1 MNILNRI
8 FLLYAFISL
17 PFFGNH
23 VVANDES
30 VPTSVMTSDGT
41 PDGGVDEYISSNP
54 FETMIRLGRMN
65 ASNPLYAMPGGS
77 AGNVYV
83 TSAVTSGDAVVYP
96 LGYTRS
102 SAPDKHFVIISK
114 ESSLVMRDNVF
125 DLTVTENTDP
135 SSQSITV
142 YTDWNRDG
150 VFEDT
155 DVEPVVNAS
164 LKSFTAT
171 FNVPADAELGK
182 TRIRVRME
190 SSKPSSAEADVSG
203 GRVYDFV
210 VYVLDGG
217 ERNDCF
223 ISVSAS
229 DSELGTAVIE
239 TPANA
244 SGRYDKGTQVKV
256 LAVVNEES
264 QYDIS
269 FKGWQ
274 VSNEIVSED
283 AEYTFTVESSVHLVA
298 VFEARKPELEAP
310 QVSTEDAPIWY
321 QIKNAHTAETRSNR
335 YIAYDVNTTSEYS
348 TALRAEKP
356 ADISDKFL
364 WRLEDAGDGK
374 VYLVNKGSDLQIY
387 GKPVLETEAL
397 TCSENGSMF
406 AVAESGNANGSYSIK
421 FEGNEG
427 LLLNAQDGTWK
438 IVLYNAG
445 IGTGSGWYFYHVY
458 LKDDTADGIASTED
472 TDVSAVLN
480 HGNFTVSGLNGESEI
495 MAVSMTGQLLG
506 RYTAGSPDFN
516 GTLRY
521 PERYVILVINDSLG
535 EQTVLKLFDK
545 QY

>member
-1 MNILNRI
+1 MNVFNRI
-8 FLLYAFISL
+8 FLLYAFVLL
-17 PFFGNH
+17 PFAGNY
-23 VVANDES
+23 AQAGNES
-30 VPTSVMTSDGT
+30 VPMSDVT
-41 PDGGVDEYISSNP
+41 TDYTTDGGEDEYISSNP

-65 ASNPLYAMPGGS
+65 ARNPLYTMPGGN

-150 VFEDT
+150 VFEDSG
-155 DVEPVVNAS
+155 VKPVVNS
-164 LKSFTAT
+164 SSKGFTAT
-171 FNVPADAELGK
+171 FTVPADAELGK

-190 SSKPSSAEADVSG
+190 SSQPSSAEADVSG

-223 ISVSAS
+223 ISVSAN
-229 DSELGTAVIE
+229 DSELGTAIIKTE
-239 TPANA
+239 ANA
-244 SGRYDKGTQVKV
+244 SGRYDKGTQVTV
-256 LAVVNEES
+256 LAVVNETS
-264 QYDIS
+264 PYDIR

-274 VSNEIVSED
+274 VGDDIVSEN
-283 AEYTFTVESSVHLVA
+283 AEYTFDVESSIHLVA

-335 YIAYDVNTTSEYS
+335 YIAYDENTTAEYS
-348 TALRAEKP
+348 TALRAERP

-364 WRLEDAGDGK
+364 WRLENAGDDM
-374 VYLVNKGSDLQIY
+374 VYLVNKGSGLQIY
-387 GKPVLETEAL
+387 GEPVLESEAL
-397 TCSENGSMF
+397 TVSENGRRF
-406 AVAESGNANGSYSIK
+406 AIDESGNENGSYSIK
-421 FEGNEG
+421 FEGDEG

-438 IVLYNAG
+438 IVLYDAG

-458 LKDDTADGIASTED
+458 LKDNPGSGIAQAED
-472 TDVSAVLN
+472 TDISAVLN
-480 HGNFTVSGLNGESEI
+480 HGNFKVSGLTGDSEI

-506 RYTAGSPDFN
+506 RYTTGSSDFS
-516 GTLRY
+516 GSLRY
-521 PERYVILVINDSLG
+521 PERYVILVITNSLG
-535 EQTVLKLFDK
+535 EQTVIKLFDK
-545 QY
+545 QC